1 MRKIAEEL
9 LTDTPVGFLTTID
22 EKGFPHIRAIEN
34 LRKKEKFP
42 HASKVLGKY
51 DNDIFNVYISTNT
64 SSKKIKHIKE
74 NNNKISLYYCK
85 PEEYKGIMLQ
95 GYADIV
101 DDLELKEE
109 LWEDGWEK
117 YYSKGFTDPDFT
129 ILRLKAIYLKTWYN
143 SRIDEFKLSD

>member
-1 MRKIAEEL
+1 
-9 LTDTPVGFLTTID
+9 
-22 EKGFPHIRAIEN
+22 
-34 LRKKEKFP
+34 
-42 HASKVLGKY
+42 
-51 DNDIFNVYISTNT
+51 
-64 SSKKIKHIKE
+64 
-74 NNNKISLYYCK
+74 
-85 PEEYKGIMLQ
+85 MLQ